1 MNIRILNIL
10 TFISTLYFGCGN
22 SNNYD
27 KMNNYKTYY
36 CIIEI
41 DNASFEDY
49 ISIFIKT
56 SNQEYKWLLSERLKS
71 GDSIINYFSRY
82 EKLNIDK
89 WYPFAIELIDTTLVL
104 KTKRKP
110 SINVLELNEKVL
122 WQNDTVKTKEIYKS
136 NSIVDIYWG
145 TRK

>member
-82 EKLNIDK
+82 EKLQYN
-89 WYPFAIELIDTTLVL
+89 T
-104 KTKRKP
+104 
-110 SINVLELNEKVL
+110 
-122 WQNDTVKTKEIYKS
+122 
-136 NSIVDIYWG
+136 
-145 TRK
+145 

>member
-1 MNIRILNIL
+1 
-10 TFISTLYFGCGN
+10 
-22 SNNYD
+22 
-27 KMNNYKTYY
+27 MNNYKTYY